1 MARTILVLLFLVV
14 AGSLMGSAS
23 TPPVSFAASSPHTL
37 LAVVTLN
44 ANPIEAGEALS
55 MTARLNK
62 APGSPT
68 VLRLLITYADGQEQ
82 TETAS
87 TVSDETTLLAQIPAN
102 ALPGRA
108 TFALST
114 SGCGCGDHAIGQ
126 PSVTTESTIT
136 GWFLVR

>member
-1 MARTILVLLFLVV
+1 MARTILGLLLLVL

-23 TPPVSFAASSPHTL
+23 TPPVSFAAASPHTL
-37 LAVVTLN
+37 LTAVTLN
-44 ANPIEAGEALS
+44 ANTVKAGDALTL
-55 MTARLNK
+55 TARLNK

-82 TETAS
+82 TEAAS
-87 TVSDETTLLAQIPAN
+87 SVSNETTLLAQIPTDAP
-102 ALPGRA
+102 PGRA

-114 SGCGCGDHAIGQ
+114 SGCGCGDHATGQ
-126 PSVTTESTIT
+126 PSVTMESTIT